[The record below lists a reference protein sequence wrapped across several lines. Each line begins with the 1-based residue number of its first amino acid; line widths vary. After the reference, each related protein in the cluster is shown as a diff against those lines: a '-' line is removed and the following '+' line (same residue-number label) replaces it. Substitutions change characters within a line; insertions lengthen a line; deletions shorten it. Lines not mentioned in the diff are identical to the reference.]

1 MAGRIEEDLHV
12 TYGISEAPSGLTI
25 TLAAKTRDELY
36 RDAVRA
42 SLAAAYGGEPP
53 GDVSDG
59 QTFPVQGA
67 GLEEGDIL
75 RTFVAG
81 CLEAARRAPGTL
93 HAPRWLAFDEGR
105 VTANLALSRPKTP
118 VRELD
123 PARSGA
129 VETAGSFPD
138 FRAKLAFSVPS
149 H

>member
-1 MAGRIEEDLHV
+1 M

-42 SLAAAYGGEPP
+42 ALEAAYGGEPP
-53 GDVSDG
+53 AGASDG
-59 QTFPVQGA
+59 RTYPVQGA
-67 GLEEGDIL
+67 GLSERDIL
-75 RTFVAG
+75 RTFVTV

-118 VRELD
+118 TRQID
-123 PARSGA
+123 PALHGA
-129 VETAGSFPD
+129 VETAGAFPD
-138 FRAKLAFSVPS
+138 FRATLAFSVPS
-149 H
+149 R